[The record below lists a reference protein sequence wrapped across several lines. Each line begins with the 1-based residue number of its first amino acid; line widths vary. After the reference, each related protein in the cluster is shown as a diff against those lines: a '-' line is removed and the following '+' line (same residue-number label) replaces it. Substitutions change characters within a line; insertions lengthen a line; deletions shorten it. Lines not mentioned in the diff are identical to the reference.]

1 MTFHRDSKA
10 VPVSGGTL
18 MHRLAGK
25 LPPRLHD
32 SLHMVWMA
40 TFRGELPLSVRP
52 QLLAVAPRLL
62 VGRARSDDLRLQL
75 PGGPVYLGRES
86 LYVDS
91 CTLSYLWSERVFEA
105 TCRDRVVLDLGGHKG
120 YFGVWALKNGASY
133 VLSCEPQ
140 SDNFKLLERA
150 RAENAR
156 AEDWE
161 VLRIAVGAQAGE
173 VSLYV
178 SPESWAHSIHAEMVD
193 AVSVEKVE
201 MVTLASLLETA
212 RQKRPGTP
220 VVIKVNVEGSAGEI
234 LMAARTSELESVVEV
249 HLDYEPDSPY
259 ELGEVLG
266 HLKDAGLDQVHEV
279 SDSVRVIL
287 RSNS

>member
-1 MTFHRDSKA
+1 
-10 VPVSGGTL
+10 
-18 MHRLAGK
+18 
-25 LPPRLHD
+25 
-32 SLHMVWMA
+32 MVRMA
-40 TFRGELPLSVRP
+40 TLRGELPLSVRLK
-52 QLLAVAPRLL
+52 LLALAPRLL

-75 PGGPVYLGRES
+75 PGGPAYLGRES

-91 CTLSYLWSERVFEA
+91 WTLSYLWNECVYEA

-140 SDNFKLLERA
+140 SDNFRLLERA

-156 AEDWE
+156 ANDWD
-161 VLRIAVGAQAGE
+161 VLRIAVGAEAGE
-173 VSLYV
+173 VSLFV

-212 RQKRPGTP
+212 KQKRPGTP
-220 VVIKVNVEGSAGEI
+220 VVIKVNVEGSAGVI
-234 LMAARTSELESVVEV
+234 LTAASVSELESVVEV
-249 HLDYEPDSPY
+249 HLDHEPDSPY
-259 ELGEVLG
+259 DLGELLG
-266 HLKDAGLDQVHEV
+266 HLKAAGLDEV
-279 SDSVRVIL
+279 REVGDRLRVIL